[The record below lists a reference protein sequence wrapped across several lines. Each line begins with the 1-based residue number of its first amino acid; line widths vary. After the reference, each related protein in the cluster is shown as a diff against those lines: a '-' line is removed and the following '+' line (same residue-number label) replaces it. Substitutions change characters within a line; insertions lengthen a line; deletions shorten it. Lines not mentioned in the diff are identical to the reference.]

1 MKINKNFK
9 IESDSL
15 NVVLYRFK
23 KDKNGEEYWSPL
35 GYYSTVKLA
44 LNGLVDQGVRDT
56 ELRDFKEVC
65 KKVDELKADIARL
78 EIE

>member
-1 MKINKNFK
+1 MKVGKNFK

-15 NVVLYRFK
+15 NVVLYRFR
-23 KDKNGEEYWSPL
+23 KDKNGEEYWSPIS
-35 GYYSTVKLA
+35 YHATVKNA

>member
-15 NVVLYRFK
+15 NVVLYK
-23 KDKNGEEYWSPL
+23 KISRKGEEYWSPIS
-35 GYYSTVKLA
+35 YHATVKEA
-44 LNGLVDQGVRDT
+44 LNGLVDQGIRDT

-65 KKVDELKADIARL
+65 KKVDELKADIARI
-78 EIE
+78 EI